1 MAIDRLSPTSTL
13 IATLRAG
20 VRRATGEGVTVAES
34 GGSPPRPLSANPR
47 PDVAVLRRQLVDLV
61 RDEVIDDPATQAR
74 LRPRVVRAILLWEF
88 GPKLR
93 EHPEWQP
100 MLESIDAALAADEGQ
115 RRQFAALLADLKR
128 GTQAASSPD

>member
-1 MAIDRLSPTSTL
+1 MAIDRLSSTSAL

-20 VRRATGEGVTVAES
+20 VTRTTGQ
-34 GGSPPRPLSANPR
+34 GGQVDETGTSPARTQASRSR

-61 RDEVIDDPATQAR
+61 RGESIEDPATQSR

-88 GPKLR
+88 GPALR

-100 MLESIDAALAADEGQ
+100 MLEGIVSALEADEGQ
-115 RRQFAALLADLKR
+115 RTQFAALLADLK
-128 GTQAASSPD
+128 QAAG